1 MVGVILI
8 GAMLLLAV
16 FSYTAVKRGNRI
28 IFGVL
33 ALSTDV
39 VLSIITLPALLANV
53 PHEGMSLV
61 YNLGIPATVLYVAI
75 AAVCA
80 VSVTYNAVK
89 LREESKP
96 PAQSGAEPSTAN

>member
-1 MVGVILI
+1 MIGVILI
-8 GAMLLLAV
+8 GAMMLLAV

-28 IFGVL
+28 IFGAL
-33 ALSTDV
+33 ALSVDV

-61 YNLGIPATVLYVAI
+61 YNLGIPATVLYVAM
-75 AAVCA
+75 AAACS

-89 LREESKP
+89 LREERKS
-96 PAQSGAEPSTAN
+96 ATQSGAEPSTAN